1 MKSSWRRVSLGDI
14 TLKITK
20 GTTPTTIGGRFVPEG
35 VCFVKVESITADGR
49 LEHEKIAHIDE
60 ATHMLLARS
69 KLEADDVLFT
79 IAGSIGRVARV
90 PADILPANTNQ
101 AVAIVRPNR
110 ELVDPRYLY
119 YALRNPAVVT
129 QAHSR
134 VVQSVQANFS
144 LGELASIPLVLPPL
158 DEQMRIADCLGHLD
172 DMIASNRRI
181 SNMIPALIHHLI
193 EKAAEAESVDVP
205 IAQLARFVNGGAFTK
220 GASGTGRMVLR
231 IAELNSGP
239 GPSTVYNGIDVP
251 EDKLARRG
259 DILMSWSGSL
269 GVYRWFRDEAI
280 VNQHIF
286 KVIPSGYPA
295 WLVFDRLE
303 EVIDVF
309 RGIAKDKATTMGHIQ
324 RGHLESTTVRIPSD
338 AEVRSL
344 DETMDLLWQRLLL
357 ADREILSLAGLRD
370 TLLLKLMSEPQAERV
385 ERDVVE
391 VPA

>member
-1 MKSSWRRVSLGDI
+1 
-14 TLKITK
+14 
-20 GTTPTTIGGRFVPEG
+20 
-35 VCFVKVESITADGR
+35 
-49 LEHEKIAHIDE
+49 
-60 ATHMLLARS
+60 
-69 KLEADDVLFT
+69 
-79 IAGSIGRVARV
+79 
-90 PADILPANTNQ
+90 
-101 AVAIVRPNR
+101 
-110 ELVDPRYLY
+110 
-119 YALRNPAVVT
+119 
-129 QAHSR
+129 
-134 VVQSVQANFS
+134 
-144 LGELASIPLVLPPL
+144 
-158 DEQMRIADCLGHLD
+158 MRIADCLGHLD

-324 RGHLESTTVRIPSD
+324 RGQLESTTVRIPSD

>member
-1 MKSSWRRVSLGDI
+1 
-14 TLKITK
+14 
-20 GTTPTTIGGRFVPEG
+20 
-35 VCFVKVESITADGR
+35 
-49 LEHEKIAHIDE
+49 
-60 ATHMLLARS
+60 
-69 KLEADDVLFT
+69 
-79 IAGSIGRVARV
+79 
-90 PADILPANTNQ
+90 
-101 AVAIVRPNR
+101 
-110 ELVDPRYLY
+110 
-119 YALRNPAVVT
+119 
-129 QAHSR
+129 
-134 VVQSVQANFS
+134 
-144 LGELASIPLVLPPL
+144 
-158 DEQMRIADCLGHLD
+158 
-172 DMIASNRRI
+172 
-181 SNMIPALIHHLI
+181 
-193 EKAAEAESVDVP
+193 
-205 IAQLARFVNGGAFTK
+205 
-220 GASGTGRMVLR
+220 
-231 IAELNSGP
+231 
-239 GPSTVYNGIDVP
+239 
-251 EDKLARRG
+251 
-259 DILMSWSGSL
+259 
-269 GVYRWFRDEAI
+269 VYRWFRDEAI